1 MNELAKKIKELRTQQ
16 KLTLEEVAFKVGV
29 GKSTVRKWE
38 TGMIANMGQDKV
50 TALAEALHTT
60 PGYLMGWEESD
71 ATKNTSSLDN
81 EFFQILSTLSDEDK
95 EWLLDVIKSVIDRR
109 K

>member
-1 MNELAKKIKELRTQQ
+1 MNIGEKIKQRRTQLGWSQ
-16 KLTLEEVAFKVGV
+16 RDLAYKMGYTNNSTIVKIEQGKVDVSQTKIVQFSEVLGV
-29 GKSTVRKWE
+29 S
-38 TGMIANMGQDKV
+38 IA
-50 TALAEALHTT
+50 
-60 PGYLMGWEESD
+60 YLMDWEESD

-81 EFFQILSTLSDEDK
+81 EFSKILSTLSDEDK